1 MSNISKLQ
9 SAMEYLMTYGWA
21 ILIIAIVLI
30 ALFSL
35 GVFSNNNLGTSC
47 IPESGFLCTNI
58 TLTNILPPGTP
69 ANTLAVL
76 TFTVGQAAGAGTYN
90 VIVGITS
97 QNTTNI
103 VFFQTPVPYPFS
115 IQESPGYT
123 FPPNN
128 GIVAELDGNTNSVTL
143 DVGDGWIFYPA
154 TTQPNEVGSILASNA
169 IGTSL
174 SGYVWIVYNAS
185 SEYEP
190 RILIQRIA
198 RFSAK
203 VT

>member
-128 GIVAELDGNTNSVTL
+128 EI
-143 DVGDGWIFYPA
+143 
-154 TTQPNEVGSILASNA
+154 
-169 IGTSL
+169 
-174 SGYVWIVYNAS
+174 
-185 SEYEP
+185 
-190 RILIQRIA
+190 R
-198 RFSAK
+198 
-203 VT
+203 